1 MYPQS
6 TQVSMAPSVSGVHH
20 RLRGAIST
28 AEGPLERSIGGPVGT
43 MQGSTSMIGSGLGGY
58 HSIGSS
64 KPSVDEGSPELL
76 SHDMS
81 VSALYL
87 HDLQSRK
94 QRGLGQMGYENI
106 EEMRAKN
113 LWQRQDSNQGPVH
126 AGMPNI
132 QEKREEEE
140 KDSEN
145 TETIAKSV

>member
-6 TQVSMAPSVSGVHH
+6 TQVSMAPNVSGVHH

-28 AEGPLERSIGGPVGT
+28 AEGPLDRSISGPMGI

-64 KPSVDEGSPELL
+64 KPSVDEGSLELL

-94 QRGLGQMGYENI
+94 QRGQGQMGYENI
-106 EEMRAKN
+106 EEMRARN

-140 KDSEN
+140 KDGGN